1 VSCPYSSSAAAS
13 AGASPAAAASVGS
26 ATPAAASDTAS
37 AGGDAALAV
46 HGEVDYASY
55 LAIDELLALQHPRSV
70 PEHPDELLFIVV
82 HQASELWFKVLLH
95 ELRGLVARLQA
106 FDAVGAA
113 LAVRRVNALMEIVA
127 GQLAALETL
136 PPQRFL
142 QFRGYLGS
150 SSGSQSDQFRAIE
163 ALSGL
168 RDPHFMAAI
177 TEHGEPA
184 ALVRDALAMP
194 TLQELFDALV
204 AHEGMTLESLYTG
217 PAPTT
222 LVMIAEGLLE
232 YEQSFS
238 RWRFLHVQLVERIIG
253 PGTSGTGGTLGA
265 KYLQRTIAHRF
276 FPNLWAVRS
285 RLHEAY
291 R

>member
-1 VSCPYSSSAAAS
+1 MSCPFSSSASAAS
-13 AGASPAAAASVGS
+13 TSAGSASAASTSVGS
-26 ATPAAASDTAS
+26 ASAESTGIAASPVGHADH
-37 AGGDAALAV
+37 GDV
-46 HGEVDYASY
+46 SYGSY
-55 LAIDELLALQHPRSV
+55 LAIDELLALQHPRST

-106 FDAVGAA
+106 FEAVGAA
-113 LAVRRVNALMEIVA
+113 LSIRRVNALMEIVA

-177 TEHGEPA
+177 TEHGDPA
-184 ALVRDALAMP
+184 PIVREALAMP

-204 AHEGMTLESLYTG
+204 VHEGMTLETLYTG

-232 YEQSFS
+232 YEQNFS

-265 KYLQRTIAHRF
+265 KYLQRTMAHRF

-285 RLHEAY
+285 RLYEAP